1 MLKNI
6 KKVTIVGG
14 GSAGWMSA
22 CMFIKTFPHWDI
34 QIIESPD
41 YPIVGVGESTLLGIR
56 EFLHYLDISL
66 EEQKDMMRYTDAS
79 YKMSIKFTDFYDKDS
94 GGYHYPF
101 GEPYVEESKEGLQ
114 DWMIRKSLDDS
125 IPVQDFVKTYY
136 PSAALFEN
144 NKYCDNKYGILP
156 GYEPHRHCAYHFDAT
171 KLGQWLKNNYC
182 LPRGVELI
190 SNTVEDILTNDDGI
204 EALILKTGEKVVYDL
219 YVDCTGF
226 KSLLLDKTLQ
236 SEFTSFTD
244 LLPNNRAWAVH
255 LPYKDKEKELEGFTN
270 STAIGHG
277 WCWNIPLWSRIGT
290 GYVYSDKHITP
301 QDAKEEFKEYLMS
314 DKVVIPRSREDVEN
328 LNFKD
333 IQMRVGMHKQ
343 SFYKNVVAI
352 GLSAGFIEPL
362 ESNGL
367 LSVHIFLFKLMKT
380 LLRESVNQFE
390 KDSYN
395 KETYWFF
402 KNFAEFVALHY
413 AFSIRNDTNYW
424 RDITSKT
431 FDETMYDNI
440 KYDTISFSDI
450 SHKKHYTSV
459 LDPKAGVTYVSIGMN
474 YLVMDKV
481 TMKTNEFWTLDTY
494 KNDYQNSFIRM
505 DINKKNWQTFAI
517 EQHSLYKYLKDNIHV
532 NGD

>member
-204 EALILKTGEKVVYDL
+204 EALILKTGEKVVSDL

-333 IQMRVGMHKQ
+333 IH
-343 SFYKNVVAI
+343 
-352 GLSAGFIEPL
+352 
-362 ESNGL
+362 ESG
-367 LSVHIFLFKLMKT
+367 
-380 LLRESVNQFE
+380 
-390 KDSYN
+390 
-395 KETYWFF
+395 
-402 KNFAEFVALHY
+402 Y
-413 AFSIRNDTNYW
+413 A
-424 RDITSKT
+424 
-431 FDETMYDNI
+431 
-440 KYDTISFSDI
+440 
-450 SHKKHYTSV
+450 
-459 LDPKAGVTYVSIGMN
+459 
-474 YLVMDKV
+474 
-481 TMKTNEFWTLDTY
+481 
-494 KNDYQNSFIRM
+494 
-505 DINKKNWQTFAI
+505 
-517 EQHSLYKYLKDNIHV
+517 
-532 NGD
+532 